1 MILFASIE
9 LEKILS
15 EQCDTHALI
24 DNVLRAYLGFTA
36 QFKGMSNRMTYTVY
50 PSQRNDNDASLRY
63 RGV

>member
-1 MILFASIE
+1 VSTE

-36 QFKGMSNRMTYTVY
+36 QFKGMSDRMTYTVY
-50 PSQRNDNDASLRY
+50 LPSETTTKLHFYMGS
-63 RGV
+63 